1 MKAVPEC
8 ARSTLRTPHRLFR
21 HLPPLP
27 TSISS
32 NRSAPTDL
40 VHSSRRVGAPARP
53 VPQKPEATA
62 QEEVTRDAF
71 TPWRTRGQPACRGAH
86 EPTPR
91 PHVHTQPLPISGRE
105 AAGWSGVKAEGGR
118 GKRCCSQ
125 GLLLSHPSH
134 LPPQLHPGQMFGP
147 ALAVLL
153 PEPREPGRSLC
164 LCERTSQRREA
175 PRPLHVG

>member
-62 QEEVTRDAF
+62 QEEVARDAF

-91 PHVHTQPLPISGRE
+91 PQCPHTAAAHFREGSSWMVRCEGRGRE
-105 AAGWSGVKAEGGR
+105 GQETLFTGSAPVS
-118 GKRCCSQ
+118 S
-125 GLLLSHPSH
+125 
-134 LPPQLHPGQMFGP
+134 LPPPTP
-147 ALAVLL
+147 APSWPDVRACTC
-153 PEPREPGRSLC
+153 RS
-164 LCERTSQRREA
+164 
-175 PRPLHVG
+175 PP